1 MVCRTTCKYTNDK
14 NIGMNT
20 TMTNEPYLVT
30 TDQDRDAIT
39 ALHLLCFDSTEQPKL
54 QAALDDKDC
63 FAFLVG
69 GDIDGQPTGY
79 GVVRVH
85 DVMTFLFNKYAE
97 GLWYGVRA
105 DRLYLKNNRIRPKGL
120 GRALMVA
127 GFNEARARGAEYMDG
142 YVLSDQRASTITL
155 SMHKEMGYV
164 LINSF
169 PDYYIV
175 DGKKIECINHH
186 LRRSLMI

>member
-1 MVCRTTCKYTNDK
+1 
-14 NIGMNT
+14 MNT

-30 TDQDRDAIT
+30 TDQDRDDIT
-39 ALHLLCFDSTEQPKL
+39 ALHLLCFHSTEQPKL
-54 QAALDDKDC
+54 QAALDDKDY
-63 FAFLVG
+63 FDFLVG
-69 GDIDGQPTGY
+69 EDVDGLPTGY

-105 DRLYLKNNRIRPKGL
+105 DRSYLKRNRIRPKGL

-142 YVLSDQRASTITL
+142 YVLSGNRATAITL

-164 LINSF
+164 LINSL
-169 PDYYIV
+169 PTHYIE
-175 DGKKIECINHH
+175 DGKRIESTNHH